1 LNFEKNLIISM
12 DEYLLKLDTIIRQT
26 TMISSSSDMFVNEI
40 AAETIKEISQDLKVF
55 IQLILK
61 KYWI

>member
-1 LNFEKNLIISM
+1 MNFEKNLIISM

>member
-1 LNFEKNLIISM
+1 M